1 MMGAESIMKRQS
13 VLLLMLFWCSSV
25 NVMQG
30 SQDRYLQYSFVEVLL
45 DTLPK
50 TRFEIGVDSSGS
62 VSVLSLRTGNQYV
75 QLSPRQLSNIP
86 PVKKKIP
93 MIKMFA
99 FDGRKYGPEIQR
111 VLGVEFV
118 SAKGENNKIIF
129 LFVNTELSGWL
140 YSGSI
145 PGDWDIGSNWLDQM
159 LKDVKGTL
167 GDTKNTSRLD

>member
-1 MMGAESIMKRQS
+1 
-13 VLLLMLFWCSSV
+13 
-25 NVMQG
+25 
-30 SQDRYLQYSFVEVLL
+30 
-45 DTLPK
+45 
-50 TRFEIGVDSSGS
+50 
-62 VSVLSLRTGNQYV
+62 
-75 QLSPRQLSNIP
+75 
-86 PVKKKIP
+86 
-93 MIKMFA
+93 MFA

-118 SAKGENNKIIF
+118 SAKDENKKIIF